1 MFLRCVPALSPVV
14 ADSQLGLMLLVGRRT
29 VGCVGL
35 LMCGFRHGGVPPPV
49 LRFVAPP
56 AGAWG
61 RVELRCVSE
70 SPHDDELGRFAGQI
84 VGVSAWRATLQSH
97 RGEVKRLAGFN

>member
-1 MFLRCVPALSPVV
+1 MRRI
-14 ADSQLGLMLLVGRRT
+14 ADVLVST
-29 VGCVGL
+29 WGCAAAGAA
-35 LMCGFRHGGVPPPV
+35 FRGS
-49 LRFVAPP
+49 AS
-56 AGAWG
+56 GAWG